1 MEGLLHYTSNWCW
14 LLGIVGMV
22 WLTDVIDW
30 PLDKWS
36 K

>member
-1 MEGLLHYTSNWCW
+1 MEGLLHYTSNWRW
-14 LLGIVGMV
+14 VLAIVGMV

-30 PLDKWS
+30 LLDKWS